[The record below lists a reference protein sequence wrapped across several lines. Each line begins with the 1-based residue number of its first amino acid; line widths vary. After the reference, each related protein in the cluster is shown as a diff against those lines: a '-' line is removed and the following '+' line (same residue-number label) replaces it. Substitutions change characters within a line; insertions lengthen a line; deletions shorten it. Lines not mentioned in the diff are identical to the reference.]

1 MAIRRLFLTISALC
15 LGCLTSLA
23 ATYRT
28 PNFVVEA
35 ATEKLAREF
44 GDAAEH
50 YRRVKA
56 IEWLGQEMPPW
67 QRPCPIRV
75 DVSPDGP
82 EGATTFDFGQK
93 PIYQYMRIRGPKERL
108 LNSVLPHEITHT
120 VFAFY
125 FQAPVPRWA
134 DEGGSVLSE
143 DDRERHLHD
152 QMCRQFLNQ
161 GRAMRLNYLFHLRE
175 YPGDVMVL
183 YAQGFSITRF
193 LVEQRDRATF
203 LRFVQAGQR
212 QGWDQA
218 VQSFYGFPSVNALES
233 AWIES
238 LRRPRSAAT
247 TAVAAHP
254 EPKASVEVAQVKASD
269 LASRRI
275 IRMTAPPV
283 QPDLTPG
290 SARASG
296 ASLGQPGERFDT
308 RGVNRASSPTP
319 NGLADP
325 AYEEPT
331 PPLPPPPPIAY
342 PSRPAR
348 LGTPS
353 LGPKL
358 W

>member
-1 MAIRRLFLTISALC
+1 MAIRRLFFAAIALSLFPWFCSAA
-15 LGCLTSLA
+15 S
-23 ATYRT
+23 YRT
-28 PNFVVEA
+28 PNFLVEA

-50 YRRVKA
+50 YRRTKA
-56 IEWLGQEMPPW
+56 LEWLGQEMPPW
-67 QRPCPIRV
+67 QRPCPLRV
-75 DVSPDGP
+75 EISPDGP
-82 EGATTFDFGQK
+82 EGATTFDFAQR
-93 PIYQYMRIRGPKERL
+93 PLYQFMRIRGPKERL

-143 DDRERHLHD
+143 DDRERALHD

-161 GRAMRLNYLFHLRE
+161 GRAMRLNYLFNLRE

-183 YAQGFSITRF
+183 YAQGFSIARF

-203 LRFVQAGQR
+203 LKFVQAGQR

-218 VQSFYGFPSVNALES
+218 AQSYYGFANVNALET
-233 AWIES
+233 AWIDS
-238 LRRPRSAAT
+238 LRKPRSA
-247 TAVAAHP
+247 TAVASGLNQSP
-254 EPKASVEVAQVKASD
+254 PLELAQVRSTE
-269 LASRRI
+269 LTGRRI
-275 IRMTAPPV
+275 IRTTDPPV

-296 ASLGQPGERFDT
+296 ASLGLPGERFRSKLPANT
-308 RGVNRASSPTP
+308 PTTVA
-319 NGLADP
+319 GLPEP
-325 AYEEPT
+325 AYEAPE

>member
-1 MAIRRLFLTISALC
+1 MAIRRLFPVASVLWLVPLSA
-15 LGCLTSLA
+15 LA

-44 GDAAEH
+44 GEAAEH

-67 QRPCPIRV
+67 QRPCPVRV
-75 DVSPDGP
+75 DISPDGP
-82 EGATTFDFGQK
+82 EGATTFDFGQR
-93 PIYQYMRIRGPKERL
+93 PISQFMRIRGPKERL

-143 DDRERHLHD
+143 DDKERLLHD

-161 GRAMRLNYLFHLRE
+161 GRAMRLNYLFNLRE

-193 LVEQRDRATF
+193 LVELRDRATF

-218 VQSFYGFPSVNALES
+218 VQSFYGIPSVNALEA

-238 LRRPRSAAT
+238 LRRPRAAAAT
-247 TAVAAHP
+247 TVAANP
-254 EPKASVEVAQVKASD
+254 QPKAPVEVAQAKASE
-269 LASRRI
+269 LTGRRI
-275 IRMTAPPV
+275 IRTTAPPV
-283 QPDLTPG
+283 LPNLTPG

-296 ASLGQPGERFDT
+296 ASLGLPGERFDSRPVST
-308 RGVNRASSPTP
+308 SALPASH
-319 NGLADP
+319 LDDP
-325 AYEEPT
+325 AYEEPS

-358 W
+358 R